1 MSDRP
6 LKKRLKK
13 SSAEP
18 ETQAGPMNGKAGRGV
33 MGLNPLV
40 GHKVDRFWADV
51 SARTC
56 RHPSW
61 SCIVSA
67 LVCTRL
73 PRAGGLAAWSCG
85 DSLLMLSK
93 RWACQ
98 SLNSHCAMCRTTS
111 GGTASSPTSTVSLA
125 STGEHSKLAQPLPC
139 IYTQNVPSALH
150 LPSITGISIC
160 FVLLCS

>member
-18 ETQAGPMNGKAGRGV
+18 EAQAGPMNGKAGRGV

-51 SARTC
+51 SAHASR
-56 RHPSW
+56 RRFMVLHH
-61 SCIVSA
+61 SC

-73 PRAGGLAAWSCG
+73 PLARGLPARTLWS
-85 DSLLMLSK
+85 
-93 RWACQ
+93 
-98 SLNSHCAMCRTTS
+98 
-111 GGTASSPTSTVSLA
+111 
-125 STGEHSKLAQPLPC
+125 LPAD
-139 IYTQNVPSALH
+139 AL
-150 LPSITGISIC
+150 
-160 FVLLCS
+160 